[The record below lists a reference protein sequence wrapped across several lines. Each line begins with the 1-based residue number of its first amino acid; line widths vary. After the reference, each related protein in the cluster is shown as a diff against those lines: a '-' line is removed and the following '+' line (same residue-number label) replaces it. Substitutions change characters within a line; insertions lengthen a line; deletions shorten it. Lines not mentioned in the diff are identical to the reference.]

1 MVSLGHNELKSSCE
15 IGLRWMLQNTFNDK
29 SSVVQL
35 MANYCVV
42 IMGAMTPRITSLMIV
57 YSTLYSGA
65 DQRKLQSSASLA
77 FVRGI
82 HRRPVNYPP
91 KRLVTRKMLPFD
103 DIIIHVAIIPG
114 PMLIQICFHMA
125 WLGLNELNE
134 ELHLNF
140 ILFKKNHAPADYG
153 AHTPSYYCK

>member
-35 MANYCVV
+35 MAHYCVV
-42 IMGAMTPRITSLMIV
+42 ITGAMTPRITSLTIV
-57 YSTLYSGA
+57 YSTVYSGA

-77 FVRGI
+77 FVWGVQ
-82 HRRPVNYPP
+82 RRPVNSQH
-91 KRLVTRKMLPFD
+91 KWLVTRKMLPFD
-103 DIIIHVAIIPG
+103 DVIMYGAIIPG

-125 WLGLNELNE
+125 WLGRNELNE
-134 ELHLNF
+134 ELHLNS
-140 ILFKKNHAPADYG
+140 ILFKKNHAPDYG
-153 AHTPSYYCK
+153 VHTPSYYCK